1 MKKIIMLIMAFM
13 LCFGIGFANA
23 ESGINFG
30 DITEVNGSDLT
41 QNYIYADYDYSLNET
56 EFTEFDMI
64 LFKVNYMYNGE
75 YVNILEYTYGLVEP
89 LGNLFYSNIEYIN
102 FNDGLTPL
110 VSSFNEIDYDGSIS
124 QDFGLVAENESMV
137 YEIFSEN
144 LKMVSVS
151 GYRII
156 ELTSLDNL
164 TGAEFDSMSV
174 DGEDAL
180 VNLYVIEDDGNL
192 KEFTLGGWNVTD
204 LKNLKMIFEG
214 SEPLVF
220 DAGVSDY
227 LMINQTI
234 AVGYEN
240 NYSISMYY
248 ARSLLGDYP
257 DNKVL
262 WAFNTTNLWSGDYEI
277 ITHIFFG
284 ENGEYTTEAR
294 YYSLTSDI
302 DAPTISII
310 DSPDDN
316 AVITDNYI
324 DVQVE
329 YDYSSYIN
337 EGWNFEKI
345 IIYATDEELN
355 YVNHL
360 AYEHVDYLS
369 DDLNNITRLY
379 LDEGTYIYNV
389 YIELWNDDLEIERNF
404 RSDYQTINIE
414 AEEAEMTTNLDT
426 ENQLINLITI
436 FLILGMIYFLYDK
449 IFKGK
454 K

>member
-23 ESGINFG
+23 ESEINFG

-64 LFKVNYMYNGE
+64 LLELNYMYDDE

-89 LGNLFYSNIEYIN
+89 NLFYSDSEYIN
-102 FNDGLTPL
+102 SDDDLTPL
-110 VSSFNEIDYDGSIS
+110 IFSFNEEIGYDSYIS

-144 LKMVSVS
+144 FASASVS

-164 TGAEFDSMSV
+164 TGAEFESMSLN
-174 DGEDAL
+174 GEDAL
-180 VNLYVIEDDGNL
+180 EDLYVIEDDGDL
-192 KEFTLGGWNVTD
+192 KQFTLGGWNVTD
-204 LKNLKMIFEG
+204 FKNLKMIFEG

-220 DAGVSDY
+220 EARDGDY
-227 LMINQTI
+227 LEIDQTI
-234 AVGYEN
+234 AVGYGN
-240 NYSISMYY
+240 NYSVNVYCS
-248 ARSLLGDYP
+248 RSLLGDYP

-329 YDYSSYIN
+329 YDYSSYLN

-360 AYEHVDYLS
+360 AYEHVDDLS

-389 YIELWNDDLEIERNF
+389 YVELWNDDLEIDRDF

>member
-1 MKKIIMLIMAFM
+1 MKKIIMLIMVFM

-56 EFTEFDMI
+56 ESAEFDII
-64 LFKVNYMYNGE
+64 LLELNYMYDDE
-75 YVNILEYTYGLVEP
+75 YVSILEYTYGLVEP
-89 LGNLFYSNIEYIN
+89 WGNLFYSNSEYIN

-144 LKMVSVS
+144 LASASVS

-234 AVGYEN
+234 AIGYGN

-248 ARSLLGDYP
+248 TRSLLGDYP

-262 WAFNTTNLWSGDYEI
+262 WAFNTTNLWSGDYELKI
-277 ITHIFFG
+277 NVFCSDSL
-284 ENGEYTTEAR
+284 YTTESR
-294 YYSLTSDI
+294 YYTLTSDI
-302 DAPTISII
+302 VKPVITII
-310 DSPDDN
+310 DSPVDD
-316 AVITDNYI
+316 ATITDNYI

-329 YDYSSYIN
+329 YDYSSYLN

-360 AYEHVDYLS
+360 AYEHIDYFS
-369 DDLNNITRLY
+369 YDLNNITRLY
-379 LDEGTYIYNV
+379 LGEGTYIYNV
-389 YIELWNDDLEIERNF
+389 YVELYNADLNIIRHF
-404 RSDYQTINIE
+404 RTDYQTINIE